1 MTNDDDDK
9 YDGDGGDDDDEWIM
23 GDEYGREKGFE
34 TLAHLATSGVS
45 VVDTKRIPY
54 QDTLGLCWER
64 RRII

>member
-34 TLAHLATSGVS
+34 TLVFIREIDSCREFYSRHTV
-45 VVDTKRIPY
+45 PY
-54 QDTLGLCWER
+54 QHMVSKR
-64 RRII
+64 